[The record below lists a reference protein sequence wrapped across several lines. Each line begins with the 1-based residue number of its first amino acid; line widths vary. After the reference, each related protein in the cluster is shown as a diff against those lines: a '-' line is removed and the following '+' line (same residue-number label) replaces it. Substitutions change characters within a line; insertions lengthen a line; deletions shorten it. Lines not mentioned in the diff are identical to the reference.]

1 MRHKSII
8 GFKMHASI
16 KFAADFALGLVTEK
30 LRSRIKIFTTL
41 DSVDCIDR
49 KVLPQEYG
57 GTMPMAKMIGNC
69 FWAEPKYYTLNLL
82 FRNFHLYAL
91 FHAHTLSLLHKIE
104 LWKDE
109 VAAKQEIVLNND
121 KMRVNLN
128 MYSLKAREGAVSALK
143 QLNCASSDG
152 DANLYG
158 LQGSFRKLEV
168 D

>member
-1 MRHKSII
+1 
-8 GFKMHASI
+8 MHASI

-49 KVLPQEYG
+49 SVLPQEYG
-57 GTMPMAKMIGNC
+57 GTMPMAKMIGNLIL
-69 FWAEPKYYTLNLL
+69 ADQMAGIHILI
-82 FRNFHLYAL
+82 FRLWPF
-91 FHAHTLSLLHKIE
+91 FLSLSLKIE
-104 LWKDE
+104 LFRE
-109 VAAKQEIVLNND
+109 ELTAKQQTLIDND
-121 KMRVNLN
+121 KMRVHLN
-128 MYSLKAREGAVSALK
+128 MYSPKAREGAVSALK